1 MLVYAASLL
10 YQQIHLHL
18 LSMTK
23 WMPVST
29 ATFLFFSN
37 WLLHPQEP
45 FVYDLTP
52 LSPAFIW
59 SSRYARYL
67 WRADEQEISSFLLDT
82 STFKTSPSAQTES
95 HTIQCAVTVSPSMF
109 STSTCQLMEN
119 PHSTDACPC
128 DSFKQDLFH
137 NTPQFQVGVTG
148 SCHVA
153 V

>member
-1 MLVYAASLL
+1 MLLLCFISKFICIFCQWLNECLSQLLPSSFFQTGYFILKSLL
-10 YQQIHLHL
+10 FTTWRL
-18 LSMTK
+18 
-23 WMPVST
+23 
-29 ATFLFFSN
+29 
-37 WLLHPQEP
+37 
-45 FVYDLTP
+45 

-67 WRADEQEISSFLLDT
+67 WHADEQEISSFLLDT